1 MKTMKDQVTSIEQS
15 KRLIDL
21 GVPAE
26 KASMV
31 WYPVVAY
38 TGNGF
43 EMKLTGEYDLYSKD
57 RVSPQY
63 QNVIF
68 KAFTV
73 ADLLEKVLPNVI
85 QDAHN
90 TYELTLKAVVGG
102 GWRFCYTPVLTP
114 LEADN
119 IGDEMGD
126 NLIELLC
133 RRIEWIVSNG
143 YKLNI

>member
-1 MKTMKDQVTSIEQS
+1 MKDQVTSIEQS
-15 KRLIDL
+15 KRLIEL

-26 KASMV
+26 KASMIYQSHFTQGV
-31 WYPVVAY
+31 PKLYAQPYQRNGYPPKEKIREDVV
-38 TGNGF
+38 
-43 EMKLTGEYDLYSKD
+43 
-57 RVSPQY
+57 P
-63 QNVIF
+63 
-68 KAFTV
+68 AFTV
-73 ADLLEKVLPNVI
+73 ADLLKKVLPNVI

-133 RRIEWIVSNG
+133 NRIEWIVSNG
-143 YKLNI
+143 YGLNL

>member
-1 MKTMKDQVTSIEQS
+1 MKNQVTSIVQS

-26 KASMV
+26 KASMIYQSHFTQGV
-31 WYPVVAY
+31 PKLYAQPYQRNGYPPKEKIREDVV
-38 TGNGF
+38 
-43 EMKLTGEYDLYSKD
+43 
-57 RVSPQY
+57 P
-63 QNVIF
+63 
-68 KAFTV
+68 AFTV

-133 RRIEWIVSNG
+133 NRIEWIVSNG
-143 YKLNI
+143 YGLNL

>member
-15 KRLIDL
+15 KRLIEL

-26 KASMV
+26 KASMIYQSHFTQGV
-31 WYPVVAY
+31 PKLYAQPYQRNGYPPKEKIREDVV
-38 TGNGF
+38 
-43 EMKLTGEYDLYSKD
+43 
-57 RVSPQY
+57 P
-63 QNVIF
+63 
-68 KAFTV
+68 AFTV

-133 RRIEWIVSNG
+133 NRIEWIVSNG
-143 YKLNI
+143 YGLNL

>member
-1 MKTMKDQVTSIEQS
+1 MKDQVTSIEQS
-15 KRLIDL
+15 KRLIEL
-21 GVPAE
+21 GVPAD
-26 KASMV
+26 KASLV
-31 WYPVVAY
+31 YRKRYIKRDYVLDVEDR
-38 TGNGF
+38 
-43 EMKLTGEYDLYSKD
+43 EME
-57 RVSPQY
+57 
-63 QNVIF
+63 VIAP
-68 KAFTV
+68 AFTV

-133 RRIEWIVSNG
+133 NRIEWIVSNG
-143 YKLNI
+143 YGLNL

>member
-1 MKTMKDQVTSIEQS
+1 MKDQVTSIEQS
-15 KRLIDL
+15 KRLIEL

-31 WYPVVAY
+31 WEMDEDCARLKIWNTYKETRRVLHNKYPNYYV
-38 TGNGF
+38 
-43 EMKLTGEYDLYSKD
+43 
-57 RVSPQY
+57 P
-63 QNVIF
+63 
-68 KAFTV
+68 AFTV
-73 ADLLEKVLPNVI
+73 ADLLGKVLPNVI

-102 GWRFCYTPVLTP
+102 GWRFCYTPVLTQ

-133 RRIEWIVSNG
+133 NRIEWTVSNG
-143 YKLNI
+143 YKK

>member
-1 MKTMKDQVTSIEQS
+1 MKDQVTSIEQS
-15 KRLIDL
+15 KRLIEM
-21 GVPAE
+21 GVPAD
-26 KASMV
+26 KASLV
-31 WYPVVAY
+31 YRKRYIKRDYVLDVEDR
-38 TGNGF
+38 
-43 EMKLTGEYDLYSKD
+43 EME
-57 RVSPQY
+57 
-63 QNVIF
+63 VIAP
-68 KAFTV
+68 AFTV

-133 RRIEWIVSNG
+133 NRIEWIVSNG
-143 YKLNI
+143 YGLNL